1 MNNNIFLEAL
11 LEYLKQSKKEI
22 EAQGLIATADE
33 IIERVEFVI
42 EQNSI
47 AKTND

>member
-1 MNNNIFLEAL
+1 MNNNIFLEFL
-11 LEYLKQSKKEI
+11 LNYLKDMKKEI
-22 EAQGLIATADE
+22 EADGLIATADE
-33 IIERVEFVI
+33 MIERVEFVI